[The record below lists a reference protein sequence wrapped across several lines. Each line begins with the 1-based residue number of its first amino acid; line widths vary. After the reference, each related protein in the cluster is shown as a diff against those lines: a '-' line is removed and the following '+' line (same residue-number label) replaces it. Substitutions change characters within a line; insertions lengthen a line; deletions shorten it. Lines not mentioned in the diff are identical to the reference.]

1 MKTLDHL
8 KMQMYS
14 DEDHLLPPLS
24 PFFPLEIRLEC
35 CDIWCQI
42 IVILHLLLGNPAE
55 FLFQILSVWLD
66 VGRQYSIQHY
76 DEVTKSN
83 D

>member
-14 DEDHLLPPLS
+14 DEDPVPPPLS
-24 PFFPLEIRLEC
+24 HFFPLEIRLEC

-42 IVILHLLLGNPAE
+42 TT
-55 FLFQILSVWLD
+55 
-66 VGRQYSIQHY
+66 R
-76 DEVTKSN
+76 
-83 D
+83 